1 MARSQKKNKRMGRA
15 GRIVLAAF
23 AALLLFILLLAGI
36 GVVNASVVRVRKAEV
51 ILPDL
56 PASFDGTRILYASD
70 IDLCGLNT
78 AAKAGALFDRLQ
90 SLEPDVL
97 LLGGDYT
104 APSLLDVLNRGG
116 ETADIAGKKLSA
128 RSDFFHYIG
137 QFHAPLGKYAIAAPE
152 DADRDTLTRQ
162 MSEAGVLPLFDDR
175 VALRRGEDALWLVGV
190 CEENAA
196 LNSAGS
202 AFQRDDCVI
211 VTVYG
216 PAVLPVLLTSEASDG
231 GQWSDLTSKLGGQ
244 DAPRSTRARHLP
256 FRAGPSPWSRPRR
269 TGAKPAH
276 APNRGRRLRGP
287 EPAPGHRA
295 GGMADHA
302 AAAIDC
308 FT

>member
-1 MARSQKKNKRMGRA
+1 MARSQRKNKRMGRA

-116 ETADIAGKKLSA
+116 EAADIAGKKLSA

-190 CEENAA
+190 CEEIAA

-211 VTVYG
+211 VTAYG

-231 GQWSDLTSKLGGQ
+231 GQWSDLTLCGHTHGGQ
-244 DAPRSTRARHLP
+244 VRLFGRNMLPLNTQEQRYRSGWTIENYLPILVTEGVGCEGLNLRLGTAPEVWLITL
-256 FRAGPSPWSRPRR
+256 RR
-269 TGAKPAH
+269 Q
-276 APNRGRRLRGP
+276 
-287 EPAPGHRA
+287 
-295 GGMADHA
+295 
-302 AAAIDC
+302 
-308 FT
+308 